1 MTSGFT
7 ASVLSVFVVE
17 KMEPLLGIENALAKI
32 AVDCAYS
39 VHTALGPGLLESV
52 YEKCLAHEL
61 SKQNLSL
68 ETQVYLPVIYD
79 GVQLDAGLR
88 LDIWIERKVI
98 LELKAAEELTPL
110 HQAQLLTYLKLTG
123 NQLGLLINFNT
134 PLIKHG
140 IRRVV
145 LSR

>member
-1 MTSGFT
+1 
-7 ASVLSVFVVE
+7 
-17 KMEPLLGIENALAKI
+17 MEPLLGIENSLAKK
-32 AVDCAYS
+32 AVDCAYR

-52 YEKCLAHEL
+52 YEKCLFHEL
-61 SKQNLSL
+61 SKQNLSI
-68 ETQVYLPVIYD
+68 ETQVRLPVIYD

-88 LDIWIERKVI
+88 LDIWMERKVI
-98 LELKAAEELTPL
+98 LELKSTEELTPL

-140 IRRVV
+140 IRRLV

>member
-1 MTSGFT
+1 
-7 ASVLSVFVVE
+7 
-17 KMEPLLGIENALAKI
+17 METLLGIENSLAKM
-32 AVDCAYS
+32 AVDCAFR
-39 VHTALGPGLLESV
+39 VHSALGPGLLESV

-68 ETQVYLPVIYD
+68 ETQVHLPVIYD

-88 LDIWIERKVI
+88 LDIWMERKVI

>member
-1 MTSGFT
+1 
-7 ASVLSVFVVE
+7 
-17 KMEPLLGIENALAKI
+17 MEPLLGIENSLAKI
-32 AVDCAYS
+32 AVDCAYR
-39 VHTALGPGLLESV
+39 VHTTLGPGLLESV
-52 YEKCLAHEL
+52 YEKCLTHEL
-61 SKQNLSL
+61 CKQNLSI
-68 ETQVYLPVIYD
+68 ETQVHLPVIYD

-88 LDIWIERKVI
+88 LDIWMERKVI